1 MRASRMR
8 VENSVTQSYGSWM
21 DSPGQHEGAE
31 DPHPGPIQIITLRP
45 GIRLCSITIA
55 PRHRRRN
62 HLARHHGCAG
72 GALGC
77 VGHTPHG
84 AGLCAVFDLFYQ
96 VRPIHRRIRRCVQ
109 ASLRK
114 SIDGCWLFQ
123 MAIVL
128 EQKFLDGS
136 LSSRQVGGVDVEL
149 IEDKDQLCRRIRK
162 RLDAIEYSEVDRLLC
177 LVVIQQSKVL
187 FREAGDGGSGFASD

>member
-1 MRASRMR
+1 
-8 VENSVTQSYGSWM
+8 
-21 DSPGQHEGAE
+21 
-31 DPHPGPIQIITLRP
+31 
-45 GIRLCSITIA
+45 
-55 PRHRRRN
+55 
-62 HLARHHGCAG
+62 
-72 GALGC
+72 
-77 VGHTPHG
+77 
-84 AGLCAVFDLFYQ
+84 
-96 VRPIHRRIRRCVQ
+96 
-109 ASLRK
+109 
-114 SIDGCWLFQ
+114 